1 MEITQSR
8 QGACLLIALK
18 GRILIGETVAALK
31 QVLLAALADP
41 SNDGVVIDMAQVDYL
56 DSTGLGELVG
66 NLTLFKDAGKRLV
79 LRSPAPRIM
88 ALIRLAKLD
97 AYLPIENPPSAD

>member
-8 QGACLLIALK
+8 QGAVQVIALK
-18 GRILIGETVAALK
+18 GRIVIGESAAALK
-31 QVLLAALADP
+31 QVLQTALAEK
-41 SNDGVVIDMAQVDYL
+41 SSEGVTLDMAQVDYL
-56 DSTGLGELVG
+56 DSTGLGDLVG
-66 NLTLFKDAGKRLV
+66 HLTLFKDAGKRLV

-97 AYLPIENPPSAD
+97 AYLPIENPPVAD

>member
-8 QGACLLIALK
+8 QGASLLLSLK
-18 GRILIGETVAALK
+18 GRIVIGESAAALR
-31 QVLLAALADP
+31 QVLQAALADP
-41 SNDGVVIDMAQVDYL
+41 GNDGVVIDMAQVDYL

-66 NLTLFKDAGKRLV
+66 NLTLFKDVGKRLV

-97 AYLPIENPPSAD
+97 AYLPVENPPSAD

>member
-8 QGACLLIALK
+8 QGTSLLIALT
-18 GRILIGETVAALK
+18 GRILIGESAAALK
-31 QVLLAALADP
+31 QVLQAALGDP
-41 SNDGVVIDMAQVDYL
+41 SNDGVVIDMARVDYL

-79 LRSPAPRIM
+79 LRNPAPRIM

-97 AYLPIENPPSAD
+97 AYLPIENPPEA